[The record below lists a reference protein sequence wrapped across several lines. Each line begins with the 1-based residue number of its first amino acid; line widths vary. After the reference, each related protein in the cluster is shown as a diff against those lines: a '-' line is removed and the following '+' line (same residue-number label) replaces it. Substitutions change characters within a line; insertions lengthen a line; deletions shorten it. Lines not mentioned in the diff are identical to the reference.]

1 MWFGVLSQIFY
12 ADFEHARIMQ
22 IMGENDQKAYFRV
35 LYSHTNIKKDQIWHS
50 DKLGLCAETYDFYF
64 FGVDLLNSFNS
75 G

>member
-35 LYSHTNIKKDQIWHS
+35 LYSRTNIQKDQIWHS
-50 DKLGLCAETYDFYF
+50 DRLGLCAETCDFNF
-64 FGVDLLNSFNS
+64 FGVDL
-75 G
+75 